1 VEKSVYIITGGSR
14 GIGRAIAYRFASPAS
29 VMVLNHYDTD
39 DTEAHKTMAEVQNR
53 GAEAKMLYFD
63 VSSAQETNQHID
75 AVINEFGRIDVLVN
89 NAGIAMDS
97 LFMRMKDTQ
106 WERVLAVN
114 LTGAYN
120 CSKAVCRAMVKQRSG
135 KIVNISS
142 VVGATGNVG
151 QANYAASKA
160 GLMGLTKTLAKEL
173 GPWGITV
180 NAVAP
185 GFIDTEMTQ
194 NLSEKVKTMFLQ
206 SIPLGR
212 MGTPEEVADLVAFLV
227 SEQSRYITGQV
238 IHINGGLYG

>member
-1 VEKSVYIITGGSR
+1 MEKSVYIITGASR
-14 GIGRAIAYRFASPAS
+14 GIGRAIAYRLASPNS
-29 VMVLNHYDTD
+29 IIVLNHFDPD
-39 DTEAHKTMAEVQNR
+39 ESEAQKTMAEVQNR
-53 GAEAKMLYFD
+53 GATAKVLYFD
-63 VSSAQETNQHID
+63 VSSAEETNRHID
-75 AVINEFGRIDVLVN
+75 DVINEYGRIDVLVN

-97 LFMRMKDTQ
+97 LFLRMKDTQ
-106 WERVLAVN
+106 WEKVLAVN

-142 VVGATGNVG
+142 VVGAIGNVG

-194 NLSEKVKTMFLQ
+194 NLPEKVKALFLQ

-212 MGTPEEVADLVAFLV
+212 MGTPDEVADLVAFLI